1 MGLFQTLVE
10 RISDHPV
17 LFIFIRGI
25 LENDFKAIRATIRQD
40 LRLDGRLRSLDL
52 GCGPGAFSDLF
63 AGHDYVGVDM
73 NARYIEHAR
82 RHCKGTFMA
91 GDARKVDLPDA
102 SFDQILIFG
111 LLHHLPDADVRAV
124 LAEARRLL
132 VPGGRAL
139 VIEDIPAVS
148 NLNLIGHLIHAAEN
162 GEHIRPPE
170 EYRRLYAEAGRI
182 ESEQVLR
189 SGICD
194 YYKAVLV
201 RD

>member
-148 NLNLIGHLIHAAEN
+148 KLNLIGHLIHAAEN

>member
-10 RISDHPV
+10 KISDHPV

-25 LENDFKAIRATIRQD
+25 LENDFKAIRATIRED
-40 LRLDGRLRSLDL
+40 LKLDGGRRSLDL

-63 AGHDYVGVDM
+63 EADDYVGIDM
-73 NARYIEHAR
+73 NTRYIEYAR
-82 RHCKGTFMA
+82 NHRKGTFVA
-91 GDARKVDLPDA
+91 GDARRVDLPDGR
-102 SFDQILIFG
+102 FDQVLIFG
-111 LLHHLPDADVRAV
+111 LLHHLPDEDARAV
-124 LAEARRLL
+124 LAETRRLL

-148 NLNLIGHLIHAAEN
+148 KLNLIGHLIHAAEN
-162 GEHIRPPE
+162 GEHIRPPA

-182 ESEQVLR
+182 ESEQILR

-194 YYKAVLV
+194 YYKAVLI